1 MSINQEGS
9 DSILKSNANHRMELV
24 STRQIKRMPGMQ
36 TALARKDMVKVRDFA
51 KKRGY
56 CNPVVLS
63 DHSGCMTLLS
73 GAATFEV
80 CLEEKETKIP
90 AVIVQTDGEA
100 DDLMFVLQSAELSE
114 TLSAIAAGAAIVQLI
129 DSHDIPR
136 KHIIEALGKSPAWL
150 NKMESLSRRLN
161 GEVQQLVAEGHVSA
175 RSAQEIARL
184 PRDVQMAFAI
194 SVSNDYLSK
203 DNVSYLVSR
212 YLNEDVSPEERD
224 RIINTP
230 KLAPPN
236 EHKSRR
242 RMGRDTSIGARL
254 SRAIAGCLDGNTYLY
269 KLLTSADISQAAVR
283 LADIEALTESVAAL
297 HTLLLSDFYPG
308 KNKEGGDAYD

>member
-1 MSINQEGS
+1 
-9 DSILKSNANHRMELV
+9 MELV
-24 STRQIKRMPGMQ
+24 STRHIKRIPGMQ
-36 TALARKDMVKVRDFA
+36 TALIQKDVVKVRDFA

-63 DHSGCMTLLS
+63 DHGGSMTLLS

-114 TLSAIAAGAAIVQLI
+114 TFSAVAAGAAIVRLI
-129 DSHDIPR
+129 DSHAVPR

-161 GEVQQLVAEGHVSA
+161 SEVQQLVAEGQVAA

-184 PRDVQMAFAI
+184 PSDVQMAFAI
-194 SVSNDYLSK
+194 SVGNDYLSK
-203 DNVSYLVSR
+203 DNIAYLVSR
-212 YLNEDVSPEERD
+212 YLNEDASPEERD

-230 KLAPPN
+230 KLALPN

-242 RMGRDTSIGARL
+242 RMGKDHSISARL
-254 SRAIAGCLDGNTYLY
+254 SRAIAGCLDGNAYLH
-269 KLLTSADISQAAVR
+269 KLLTGMDISEAAVR
-283 LADIEALTESVAAL
+283 MTDIEALVDGMAVLHMLLMSV
-297 HTLLLSDFYPG
+297 FYPG
-308 KNKEGGDAYD
+308 KNKEGGDAYDRP